1 MKFFQKPGV
10 AVVFTIVMIAAALF
24 IGLSPVLKSDKPAE
38 TAQTAVPEQTISQTP
53 AEEQTSNTAGDETI
67 SDKYIRDDAG
77 LFTRSGEKAI
87 WDYNDKIYRKT
98 GSHIAILTTDG
109 TGGKTL

>member
-77 LFTRSGEKAI
+77 PSPAAEKAPFRTTT
-87 WDYNDKIYRKT
+87 KKST
-98 GSHIAILTTDG
+98 AGPAAISPF
-109 TGGKTL
+109 

>member
-53 AEEQTSNTAGDETI
+53 AEEHPIQRETRRSPTSISATTQGCSPAAEKAPFRTTTKKSTAGPAAI
-67 SDKYIRDDAG
+67 SP
-77 LFTRSGEKAI
+77 F
-87 WDYNDKIYRKT
+87 
-98 GSHIAILTTDG
+98 
-109 TGGKTL
+109 

>member
-67 SDKYIRDDAG
+67 SDKYIRDAQG
-77 LFTRSGEKAI
+77 CLPAAAKMRFRTTTQRSITKPAAI
-87 WDYNDKIYRKT
+87 
-98 GSHIAILTTDG
+98 SPF
-109 TGGKTL
+109 